1 MEEPA
6 LMTGAVADMPK
17 GRCGVRPWPLLM
29 YAEDIWCKLAT
40 RAVQEVKLAFAKG
53 GDVVS
58 PPEPIRAANKMLA
71 EPIFDDKW
79 IQSWLL

>member
-6 LMTGAVADMPK
+6 LMTGAVAEMPK

-29 YAEDIWCKLAT
+29 YVEDICCKLAT
-40 RAVQEVKLAFAKG
+40 RVQEVNNNLAKG

-58 PPEPIRAANKMLA
+58 PPEPIRDANKMLA

-79 IQSWLL
+79 IQS